1 MKAEPIEWKSAAWW
15 RNQQMLD
22 RMGFTKIPKRIA
34 EQAGARNTE
43 MTPAIESFVKDWE
56 PGACLYIQG
65 PSGSGKSTQAAMA
78 LIRLIEHNQA
88 SGRWVDPDRYIDMLK
103 DSFDNGGLLPSE
115 YGSPYTVKN
124 IKAVFDI
131 VVLDGLGEER
141 LTEFAAHEIGSLI
154 RTRFD
159 NLRTTIIT
167 SRLSIEDIKRR
178 YSERLSTPMVEF
190 DLEVLRAR

>member
-1 MKAEPIEWKSAAWW
+1 MHEPIEWKSAAWW
-15 RNQQMLD
+15 RNLPMVD

-34 EQAGARNTE
+34 EQAAARNTE
-43 MTPAIESFVKDWE
+43 MTPFVASWVENWE
-56 PGACLYIQG
+56 PGDSLYIQG

-78 LIRLIEHNQA
+78 LITMIKDHTA

-103 DSFDNGGLLPSE
+103 DSFDNDGLLPSE

-124 IKAVFDI
+124 IKAVFD
-131 VVLDGLGEER
+131 VLVIDGLGEER
-141 LTEFAAHEIGSLI
+141 LTDFAAHEIGSLI

-159 NLRTTIIT
+159 NMRSTIIT

-178 YSERLSTPMVEF
+178 YSERLATPMAEF
-190 DLEVLRAR
+190 ELEVLRAR

>member
-1 MKAEPIEWKSAAWW
+1 MKPEPIEWKSAAWW
-15 RNQQMLD
+15 RNLPVLD
-22 RMGFTKIPKRIA
+22 RMSFTKIPKRIA
-34 EQAGARNTE
+34 EQAGVPSVQ
-43 MTPAIESFVKDWE
+43 MTPTVASFVEDYE

-78 LIRLIEHNQA
+78 LISMVRDLPV
-88 SGRWVDPDRYIDMLK
+88 SGRWVDPDRYIDMIK
-103 DSFDNGGLLPSE
+103 DSFDNDGLLPVE

-124 IKAVFDI
+124 IKAVFDV

-159 NLRTTIIT
+159 NMRTTIIT

-178 YSERLSTPMVEF
+178 YSERLATPMVEF

>member
-1 MKAEPIEWKSAAWW
+1 MSTEPIEWKSAAWW
-15 RNQQMLD
+15 RNRPMLD
-22 RMGFTKIPKRIA
+22 RIGFTKIPKRIA

-43 MTPAIESFVKDWE
+43 MTSSVSSFVDNWE
-56 PGACLYIQG
+56 PGDNLYIQG

-78 LIRLIEHNQA
+78 LIRLVEHNQA
-88 SGRWVDPDRYIDMLK
+88 SGRWLDPDRYIDMLK
-103 DSFDNGGLLPSE
+103 DSFDNEGLLPSE

-131 VVLDGLGEER
+131 VVIDGLGEER
-141 LTEFAAHEIGSLI
+141 LTEFAAHELGSLI

-159 NLRTTIIT
+159 NKRTTIIT

-178 YSERLSTPMVEF
+178 YSERLSTPMAEF
-190 DLEVLRAR
+190 SVEVLRAR

>member
-1 MKAEPIEWKSAAWW
+1 MRPEPIDWQSAAWW
-15 RNQQMLD
+15 RNLPMLD

-34 EQAGARNTE
+34 EQAASRNTQL
-43 MTPAIESFVKDWE
+43 THSLESFVVNWQ
-56 PGACLYIQG
+56 PGDSIYIQG

-78 LIRLIEHNQA
+78 LIRLVESQKA

-103 DSFDNGGLLPSE
+103 DSFDNDGLLPSE

-124 IKAVFDI
+124 IKAVFD
-131 VVLDGLGEER
+131 VLVIDGLGEER

-159 NLRTTIIT
+159 NMRTTIIT
-167 SRLSIEDIKRR
+167 SRLSMDDIKRR
-178 YSERLSTPMVEF
+178 YSERLATPMAEF
-190 DLEVLRAR
+190 DLEVMRAR

>member
-1 MKAEPIEWKSAAWW
+1 
-15 RNQQMLD
+15 MLD
-22 RMGFTKIPKRIA
+22 RMAFTKIPKRIA

-43 MTPAIESFVKDWE
+43 MTPEVASFVENWE
-56 PGACLYIQG
+56 PGNCLYIQG

-78 LIRLIEHNQA
+78 LTSLIRDHGA

-124 IKAVFDI
+124 IKAVFEV

-159 NLRTTIIT
+159 NMRTTIIT
-167 SRLSIEDIKRR
+167 SRLSIDDIKRR
-178 YSERLSTPMVEF
+178 YSERLSTPMAEF